1 MKWFERLYFGTWQL
15 GGQFKNLS
23 PAYIESLLLFAINSG
38 IRRFDTAAVY
48 GGGKVEEMI
57 GSWLPGDAV
66 IVTKIPAIKKPD
78 LKTRTPISEF
88 YTLDH
93 LDRSVEGSLDRLKRT
108 QVDTVL
114 LHNWLPSWSSDA
126 VPILQHL
133 QRMKDGGIARRV
145 GISLPD
151 DFSSDISDEVLP
163 YIDVIE
169 APFNPNQRWVLNQLP
184 SLLAMK
190 KKILLRSLFC
200 QGKLLTS
207 HPAELFVKNAL
218 QLQTSIVIGMTTEE
232 QITCNINYLKGT
244 VT

>member
-1 MKWFERLYFGTWQL
+1 
-15 GGQFKNLS
+15 
-23 PAYIESLLLFAINSG
+23 
-38 IRRFDTAAVY
+38 
-48 GGGKVEEMI
+48 
-57 GSWLPGDAV
+57 
-66 IVTKIPAIKKPD
+66 
-78 LKTRTPISEF
+78 
-88 YTLDH
+88 
-93 LDRSVEGSLDRLKRT
+93 
-108 QVDTVL
+108 
-114 LHNWLPSWSSDA
+114 
-126 VPILQHL
+126 
-133 QRMKDGGIARRV
+133 MKDGGIARRV

-207 HPAELFVKNAL
+207 HPAELFVKNAQ